1 MKMFDWFV
9 VKRNPI
15 SGVKCIPTRVQTTNI
30 DLFSFVSFQQLDSVL
45 ISRHQRLPLQHS
57 VRVRA
62 LLQHLVQRRPS
73 VRWGKIAVWILP
85 ISTSQALFSLL
96 SATPAQSS
104 FGFGSTNTV
113 SQAQSLGGGFGSMP
127 STQSTAFNFSTTTTP
142 SFGFGGTATSAAPS
156 LGFGLPA
163 ASSAAPAFGLSTNT
177 TQSGTGLFGSTGFGG
192 FGTSAA
198 APAFGQTNTGFGGEL
213 TEYV

>member
-1 MKMFDWFV
+1 
-9 VKRNPI
+9 
-15 SGVKCIPTRVQTTNI
+15 
-30 DLFSFVSFQQLDSVL
+30 
-45 ISRHQRLPLQHS
+45 
-57 VRVRA
+57 
-62 LLQHLVQRRPS
+62 
-73 VRWGKIAVWILP
+73 
-85 ISTSQALFSLL
+85 
-96 SATPAQSS
+96 
-104 FGFGSTNTV
+104 
-113 SQAQSLGGGFGSMP
+113 MP